1 MGGVVLLQF
10 LLQEKGKTVAAET
23 RAYPYGIYQGSTNSS
38 KSVTLK
44 EGTIHQIIDTY
55 HSLKND
61 GLFPVILGHNKRRK
75 LDVLYRDNY
84 FGTAPEFE
92 PDNYKLY
99 NALNMQKIADAISNK
114 LGEPGSINPDDV
126 VVILVYENILKGD
139 ATELLNDKTMHVYS
153 SISVLESPRETDML
167 PSLGDAYVLYH
178 DNFMFSDW
186 YIPEDN
192 LSLYRV
198 LEALSYEAGIV
209 EGEKEERGNHFTQT
223 FTNLAL
229 LAIVKSENVDDIQF
243 VYATC
248 FVQKRSREIMEL
260 TTYVSP
266 TRSDF
271 SDDKLQRKTTSQL
284 FNSVMNLLDNDTD
297 LAFFNECLRLD
308 KAGRIEWGKNNLHL
322 RY

>member
-1 MGGVVLLQF
+1 
-10 LLQEKGKTVAAET
+10 LQEKGKTVAAET

-99 NALNMQKIADAISNK
+99 NALNTQKITDAISNK

-186 YIPEDN
+186 HIPEDN
-192 LSLYRV
+192 LPLYRV

-209 EGEKEERGNHFTQT
+209 EGEKEER
-223 FTNLAL
+223 
-229 LAIVKSENVDDIQF
+229 
-243 VYATC
+243 
-248 FVQKRSREIMEL
+248 R
-260 TTYVSP
+260 
-266 TRSDF
+266 
-271 SDDKLQRKTTSQL
+271 KL
-284 FNSVMNLLDNDTD
+284 D
-297 LAFFNECLRLD
+297 
-308 KAGRIEWGKNNLHL
+308 
-322 RY
+322 

>member
-1 MGGVVLLQF
+1 MA
-10 LLQEKGKTVAAET
+10 TET
-23 RAYPYGIYQGSTNSS
+23 REYPYGIYQGSTNSS
-38 KSVTLK
+38 KKVTLK
-44 EGTIHQIIDTY
+44 EGTIHQIIETY
-55 HSLKND
+55 HNLKND

-99 NALNMQKIADAISNK
+99 NALNTQKIADAISNK
-114 LGEPGSINPDDV
+114 MGEPGSINPDDV

-167 PSLGDAYVLYH
+167 PSLEDAYVLYH

-186 YIPEDN
+186 YIPEGN
-192 LSLYRV
+192 LPLYRV
-198 LEALSYEAGIV
+198 FEALSYEAGIV
-209 EGEKEERGNHFTQT
+209 EGEKEERGNHFTES
-223 FTNLAL
+223 FTDLAL
-229 LAIVKSENVDDIQF
+229 LAVVKAEQVDDIQF
-243 VYATC
+243 IYATC
-248 FVQKRSREIMEL
+248 FIRKHSSEIRAL
-260 TTYVSP
+260 TTFVSP
-266 TRSDF
+266 TKYGI
-271 SDDKLQRKTTSQL
+271 DDNTLQEKTTSQL
-284 FNSVMNLLDNDTD
+284 FNSIMDLLDNKAD